1 MKTLAL
7 DLSTKS
13 GWSVFE
19 DGIRISSG
27 VLDKVFVKDFNVN
40 DEPGKSPLFPY
51 NVIEAADTV
60 CRMVMNLIGEHQPDA
75 LVIEQTTM
83 GRNRFTQ
90 KLLEWIHFAFL
101 KQIGGKMPLHFIDVS
116 EWRKLVE
123 MRLSVEE
130 KRNNRDVS
138 QGKKRGKV
146 TKKHLAVNMVNAKYG
161 LGLKIK
167 DNDQADAILMNLAF
181 HIKRESASATQV

>member
-1 MKTLAL
+1 VKTLAL

-51 NVIEAADTV
+51 NVIDAADTV